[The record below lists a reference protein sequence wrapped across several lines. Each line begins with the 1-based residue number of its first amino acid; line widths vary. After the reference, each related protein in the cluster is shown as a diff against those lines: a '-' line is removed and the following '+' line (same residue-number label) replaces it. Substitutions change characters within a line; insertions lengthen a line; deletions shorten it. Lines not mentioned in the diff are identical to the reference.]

1 MTSNGQAL
9 SRRHFLQLSAAG
21 AGGLALAGLSGCSD
35 SPGKSGGPVV
45 LAVSPD
51 LKDLIAKPIK
61 QFATGGTQVKVR
73 VMPAD
78 TGQFFDQMRTQLQAG
93 AAEIDVFM
101 GDISWPIQFGSN
113 GWLADISSRFD
124 AGTRAQYFESAVK
137 ANTWKGKIYGLP
149 WFTDAGILYY
159 RKDLLEAS
167 GYSAPPATWAELQQM
182 AAKVSKDKKV
192 RNGFVF
198 QGAQYEGGTVNGLEF
213 IRSAGGDVLTDGK
226 VTVNSAKAI
235 RGLQIQRSMVQSG
248 VSPRAVAQFKEDE
261 SGGAFMNGDAVFLR
275 NWPFMYASL
284 ADPEASKVRTEQVGV
299 AELPVAEAGHT
310 PVNVGGGWNFM
321 INAKS
326 GRQDAAWKLAQFM
339 SAPAQQ
345 KVWAAEGGYMPTRPS
360 VFDDPEVIKAQP
372 VLKLAKAAAQH
383 TTTPPTSPNY
393 SDMSLAMA
401 QAFNESL
408 RGAAS
413 PEQTAERLQAKLE
426 RIVK

>member
-1 MTSNGQAL
+1 MSHSNGL
-9 SRRHFLQLSAAG
+9 SRRHFFQLGAVG
-21 AGGLALAGLSGCSD
+21 AGGLALAGLPGCGGSPEQGSGS
-35 SPGKSGGPVV
+35 VV
-45 LAVSPD
+45 LAISPD
-51 LKDLIAKPIK
+51 LEELVAKPVK
-61 QFATGGTQVKVR
+61 QYVAQGNQVKVR
-73 VMPAD
+73 IMPAD
-78 TGQFFDQMRTQLQAG
+78 TSQFFDQMRTQLQAG
-93 AAEIDVFM
+93 SDDIDVFM
-101 GDISWPIQFGSN
+101 GDISWPVQFGSN
-113 GWLADISSRFD
+113 GWLVDISSRF
-124 AGTRAQYFESAVK
+124 AEAARKQYFESAVE

-167 GYSAPPATWAELQQM
+167 GFSAPPATWAELQQM

-226 VTVNSAKAI
+226 VTVNSAEAI

-248 VSPRAVAQFKEDE
+248 VSPKAVAQFKEDE
-261 SGGAFMNGDAVFLR
+261 SGGAFTNGDAVFLR
-275 NWPFMYASL
+275 NWPYLYASL

-299 AELPVAEAGHT
+299 AELPVAESGVT
-310 PVNVGGGWNFM
+310 QVNVGGGWNFM

-326 GRQDAAWKLAQFM
+326 GRQDAAWKLAEFM

-345 KVWAAEGGYMPTRPS
+345 KVWAAEGGYMPTRPG

-383 TTTPPTSPNY
+383 TTTPPTSPTY
-393 SDMSLAMA
+393 SDMSLAMS
-401 QAFNESL
+401 QHFNECL
-408 RGAAS
+408 RGAAT
-413 PEQTAERLQAKLE
+413 PEQTVERLQAKLE
-426 RIVK
+426 RLVK